1 MCSKVAYQGYF
12 AIKKL
17 ANSAMQ
23 FAIYHAPLGS
33 LANNLHNIGHLFI
46 SYPKPMEK
54 RRWLWPACRAEA
66 HCLSSE
72 DKVLMWM
79 LYECEC
85 WMWKRIDPSVKHY
98 LKQNELSNR
107 KYED

>member
-1 MCSKVAYQGYF
+1 MLKSGKPRLFCNKKVGQQRYAVCYY
-12 AIKKL
+12 
-17 ANSAMQ
+17 
-23 FAIYHAPLGS
+23 APLGS
-33 LANNLHNIGHLFI
+33 LANNLHNTGHLFI